1 MNYFYLDASAI
12 IKRYLTEQG
21 SEWVFRLAEY
31 NAENILILGEIT
43 LAEVAAALASRRRAT
58 NGISDEEYKVALLD
72 FLSHCQ
78 SEYQLTPIERS
89 IIDLAVS
96 LTQRHRLRG
105 YDAVQLAAAL
115 NASQTLADAGLSP
128 LTFVAA
134 DKDLL
139 SAAQLE
145 GMSVENPNER

>member
-1 MNYFYLDASAI
+1 MSQYFLDSSAL
-12 IKRYLTEQG
+12 IKRYSPEPG
-21 SEWVFRLAEY
+21 SDWIKQLAY
-31 NAENILILGEIT
+31 PASDHLIFLAEIT
-43 LAEVAAALASRRRAT
+43 LAEVSAAFASKHRRSG
-58 NGISDEEYKVALLD
+58 GISIQQRDRLLTL
-72 FLSHCQ
+72 FLGHCVSQ
-78 SEYQLTPIERS
+78 YRLLPIKRS

-139 SAAQLE
+139 SAAQSE
-145 GMSVENPNER
+145 GLSVENPNER

>member
-58 NGISDEEYKVALLD
+58 NGISDEEYKATLLD

-78 SEYQLTPIERS
+78 SDYQLAPIKRS

-139 SAAQLE
+139 SAAQSE
-145 GMSVENPNER
+145 GMSVEDPNEY